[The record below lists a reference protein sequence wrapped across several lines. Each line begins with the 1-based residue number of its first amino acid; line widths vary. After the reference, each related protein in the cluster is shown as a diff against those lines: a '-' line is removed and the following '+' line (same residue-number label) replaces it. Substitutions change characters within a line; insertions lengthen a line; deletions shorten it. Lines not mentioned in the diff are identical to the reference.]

1 VPILAG
7 AIAPPPPPPPVIPP
21 PASVPE
27 VGYASISYIDPSG
40 TVWPMTDPS
49 MPYFALADGVSG
61 LGAAPVVLTTD
72 PLPRGGVRLRHVQP
86 QARTVIWPVHVQG
99 RTHQEFTDLWR
110 ALGRAFTD
118 TLRYGPGL
126 LDIAMPDGTR
136 RQIRVR
142 YQDGWQGMGQPGT
155 GLSWDRAVV
164 SLLAEDPYFFD
175 PAPVLLTRAF
185 AGAMDF
191 LSPYPLVTSSQ
202 VLGDSVL
209 HNPGDVTTWPVWTIT
224 GPASMVTITR
234 TDTGESFTLD
244 PNAAGVAHGNLLAG
258 QTVTVTTDPPS
269 VRYQDGTNWV
279 GALNWPSAALWGL
292 EPGDTPVTIS
302 LTGASA
308 GSSVTAAVTA
318 RYETA

>member
-1 VPILAG
+1 MPILAG
-7 AIAPPPPPPPVIPP
+7 AVAPPPPVTPPPVQ
-21 PASVPE
+21 VPE
-27 VGYASISYIDPSG
+27 VGYASISYIDPGG

-49 MPYFALADGVSG
+49 RDYFALADGISG

-86 QARTVIWPVHVQG
+86 QARTIIWPVQVEG
-99 RTHQEFTDLWR
+99 DTHQEFTDTWR

-126 LDIAMPDGTR
+126 LDIAMPDGRR

-142 YQDGWQGMGQPGT
+142 YQDGWQGLGQPGT

-175 PAPVLLTRAF
+175 PVPVVSTRAF
-185 AGAMDF
+185 GGAADF

-209 HNPGDVTTWPVWTIT
+209 TNPGDVQAWPTWTIT
-224 GPASMVTITR
+224 GPASLVTVAR
-234 TDTGESFTLD
+234 TDTGESFVLD
-244 PNAAGVAHGNLLAG
+244 PNAAGIAHGNLLAG
-258 QTVTVTTDPPS
+258 EQVTVTTDPPS
-269 VRYQDGTNWV
+269 VRGPDGSNWIASLDWPTASLW
-279 GALNWPSAALWGL
+279 ALQ
-292 EPGDTPVTIS
+292 PGDTPVNIS
-302 LTGASA
+302 LTGAST
-308 GSSVTAAVTA
+308 GSGVVTTFNA
-318 RYETA
+318 RYEMA